1 MHFESLADEYE
12 AARPP
17 YPVALWNEIRRLG
30 VLQAG
35 HRALDIGAGS
45 GQATGPLIAAGL
57 EVTAVEPGAR
67 LAGHIRGAYPSATVL
82 VGRAEDVDLS
92 PASFDLAVVATAIHW
107 LDLDVVLP
115 KLRRALT
122 PDGMLLVWRTVFG
135 DPRAAATPFRE
146 RMQRIVAARRC
157 SRSSAWDAE
166 DAGATAR
173 VLEDSGLFAVDSVST
188 FRWSIEL
195 DAPSVRRLFATF
207 SDWSPEEVRRAAVA
221 AEELG
226 GTVLEH
232 YLSWLIVLRP
242 LASSS

>member
-1 MHFESLADEYE
+1 MHFESLADEYD

-17 YPVALWNEIRRLG
+17 YPVALWDEIRRLG

-35 HRALDIGAGS
+35 HRALDVGAGS

-57 EVTAVEPGAR
+57 EVTAVEPGTR
-67 LAGHIRGAYPSATVL
+67 LAGHIRDAYPAATVL
-82 VGRAEDVDLS
+82 GGRAEDVELS
-92 PASFDLAVVATAIHW
+92 PASFDLVVVATAIHW
-107 LDLDVVLP
+107 LDVDVVLP

-122 PDGMLLVWRTVFG
+122 SDGMLLVWRTVFG

-146 RMQRIVAARRC
+146 RVQRIVAERRG
-157 SRSSAWDAE
+157 SRATAWDAE
-166 DAGATAR
+166 DGDATAR
-173 VLEDSGLFAVDSVST
+173 VLGSSGLFAVDSVST
-188 FRWSIEL
+188 FRWSTEL

-207 SDWSPEEVRRAAVA
+207 SDWSPEEVQRAAVA
-221 AEELG
+221 VEELG

-242 LASSS
+242 VPSSS